1 MENVLKKQVKKFTN
15 MSIGAK
21 ITLSLFFVF
30 FVVEAVI
37 QLYPF
42 LWGINNSLKDTRE
55 FYESSLALTKSWRFS
70 NYADVFTKFK
80 VKGGVGY
87 LTMLWN
93 SVWQTAMY
101 LFVNI
106 LSSTLVAYAVS
117 KFRFPGRK
125 FLYGLM
131 IFTQTIPI
139 IGTGAASY
147 KLRYAMGM
155 INNPALIWFYWAMGF
170 DYACF
175 VLYGTFQGISNSYS
189 ESAEIDGANEWQI
202 LLRVV
207 LPQAFPAIVA
217 LLITNFVARWNDY
230 AQAQISLNNFPNL
243 AYGLYLFQKTSQY
256 ESNSQGLYYAALV
269 FTALPGVLLYVF
281 FQNFVVKNVSIGGI
295 KG

>member
-1 MENVLKKQVKKFTN
+1 
-15 MSIGAK
+15 
-21 ITLSLFFVF
+21 
-30 FVVEAVI
+30 
-37 QLYPF
+37 
-42 LWGINNSLKDTRE
+42 
-55 FYESSLALTKSWRFS
+55 
-70 NYADVFTKFK
+70 
-80 VKGGVGY
+80 
-87 LTMLWN
+87 
-93 SVWQTAMY
+93 
-101 LFVNI
+101 
-106 LSSTLVAYAVS
+106 
-117 KFRFPGRK
+117 
-125 FLYGLM
+125 M